1 LPLAVLL
8 LLLVVVVGES
18 ERRRAIDR
26 GRLAAMATAEGRQ
39 KKRQ

>member
-8 LLLVVVVGES
+8 LVVGES
-18 ERRRAIDR
+18 EGRRAIDV
-26 GRLAAMATAEGRQ
+26 GGLAAMATAEGRQ